1 MISAIAVALLVLGVG
16 PVGATALTG
25 AAGLVAEGEHHW
37 STSPEPGNPVAC
49 ATCHHDPGETL
60 GWAAS
65 FPKYRALPPPDGRV
79 MTLLQANAEAVRR
92 HYGRRDPER
101 VAVAI
106 TAYLTWRGAGVPVA
120 PGIVAG
126 QPVFETR
133 LHALSASVARGER
146 VYARR
151 CGACHAA
158 ATVAR
163 VTARFPRVVDGR
175 GQSLEGFIAG
185 HRPGQPSLAWDSP
198 PIADVIAF
206 LMSHL
211 VGRPV
216 GGSPRTAGVP
226 SMPGYRR

>member
-1 MISAIAVALLVLGVG
+1 MIRSVALALLGVLGAGSASV
-16 PVGATALTG
+16 PAASQ
-25 AAGLVAEGEHHW
+25 AGLVAEGERHW
-37 STSPEPGNPVAC
+37 STSPVPGDPVAC
-49 ATCHHDPGETL
+49 ATCHHDPDEAR

-79 MTLLQANAEAVRR
+79 MTLVQANAEAVKR
-92 HYGRRDPER
+92 HYELPDPER

-120 PGIVAG
+120 PGIVGG
-126 QPVFETR
+126 QPAFETR
-133 LHALSASVARGER
+133 LHALAASVARGER

-158 ATVAR
+158 AAVAR
-163 VTARFPRVVDGR
+163 ATSRFPRVVG
-175 GQSLEGFIAG
+175 GQPQSLERFIAG

-198 PIADVIAF
+198 PTADVVAF

-216 GGSPRTAGVP
+216 AGQLGTAGVP
-226 SMPGYRR
+226 